1 MLCRANGP
9 FQAAAF
15 IIEGSTGAS
24 SSCRGICALT
34 GTLAKLMRRRFVY

>member
-15 IIEGSTGAS
+15 IIEGSTGHQA
-24 SSCRGICALT
+24 A
-34 GTLAKLMRRRFVY
+34 AEVFVLSQEHLHKVNA